1 MRASLKPIYD
11 KERDIE
17 ILEKQI
23 TYQDRLISELAKEV
37 QKQKNIIKELSIV
50 LTIGLHPKNGVYSF
64 GRLYQKI

>member
-37 QKQKNIIKELSIV
+37 QKQKNIIKELSI
-50 LTIGLHPKNGVYSF
+50 LNNK
-64 GRLYQKI
+64 